1 MQDEQ
6 SLLFG
11 GTDAPCA
18 IAQLDSIGSMNLE
31 NNRAF
36 SAAFSALIAEHGI
49 PEDRYVSEHPS
60 FCVTHA
66 LLCPWVSICG
76 AWDRFILVVCCM
88 VLHYTLFVTGSQL
101 QLQQTLFFCVAIAP
115 SHELHSCH

>member
-18 IAQLDSIGSMNLE
+18 IAQLNSIGSINLE

-66 LLCPWVSICG
+66 LTLSVGQYLWG
-76 AWDRFILVVCCM
+76 LVYPGG
-88 VLHYTLFVTGSQL
+88 VLHGSSLHTLRHRQSTSTSADFVLLRRDST
-101 QLQQTLFFCVAIAP
+101 
-115 SHELHSCH
+115 

>member
-18 IAQLDSIGSMNLE
+18 IAQLNSIGSINLE

-36 SAAFSALIAEHGI
+36 SAAFSALIAEHGV
-49 PEDRYVSEHPS
+49 PEDRYVSEHPLS
-60 FCVTHA
+60 CVTHA
-66 LLCPWVSICG
+66 LALSVGQYLWGLAPVYPG
-76 AWDRFILVVCCM
+76 G
-88 VLHYTLFVTGSQL
+88 VLHG
-101 QLQQTLFFCVAIAP
+101 P
-115 SHELHSCH
+115 SCHTLRHGQCSSTSADFVLLRRESA